1 MPRAL
6 LLTQCLQ
13 RDFVDRLGPHDPL
26 PNRLHVGAAESARL
40 LGPNARTGPVA
51 QLFEWARRQATDAL
65 EVVHL
70 RDAHDATDARQAAHL
85 ERFGAHC
92 LRGSPGAAL
101 VAGLGEDVA
110 HRPNERFVDCLTLND
125 FEDTALPSVLAPW
138 LDGPAPPCAG
148 VVGVWT
154 DAKVTFL
161 LYELAT
167 RCGLTELAT
176 CSALTASASRTQ
188 HFNALSQLQRLL
200 GVRVFDSVG
209 DFTRWLVPDGPA
221 VAVPPLPPG
230 VGPTVRGAGLDPAD
244 ADVVAGLFRESAEVD
259 LRPLSGGFSGA
270 AVYRALSRDALG
282 HDEAPTVLKLG
293 PRAALAAERAAFER
307 VEHVLGNH
315 APAVRGFVEHGD
327 RAGLRYAYAAMG
339 QGEVQ
344 PFKALYEGG
353 ASDAEIE
360 RVLRTVFES
369 ILGPFYRAARYER
382 LPLLAHYGFAARH
395 ADGLARQ
402 VGALLDVDG
411 DAPTLTL
418 PDGLE
423 RPNLVGFYRDV
434 LPALPPDADAGFH
447 RVSYVHGDLNG
458 ANMLVDGQRNVWVI
472 DFFHTARAHVL
483 KDLAKLENDLLYIF
497 TPVTEATFAQAT
509 TLSAAL
515 AAVEDLR
522 APLAEAVEGV
532 TDPDLRRAWR
542 TVGLLRRLGADL
554 VDSDRDPLQ
563 LRIALLRYAA
573 HTLFFDESDVWQR
586 RWALAAACEHA
597 AAIGRALTRRGDLRV
612 DWLPD
617 EARAPGRLGLTLCPG
632 RRDRGRDLDA
642 DLDALQ
648 RAGATALV
656 SLVTEDELRWAGVED
671 LPAALRGRGMTW
683 WSLPIADQGVPG
695 FRRLEDLLG
704 ELRDALAAGD
714 RVVVHCM
721 GGLGRSGLVAACA
734 LVDAGWSAPDAIA
747 AVRTVRD
754 PRAVETPAQEAFV
767 AEFAALRA

>member
-1 MPRAL
+1 MSRAL
-6 LLTQCLQ
+6 LFTQCLQ

-40 LGPNARTGPVA
+40 LGPDARTGPVA
-51 QLFEWARRQATDAL
+51 QLFGWARRQPTDAL

-70 RDAHDATDARQAAHL
+70 RDAHDAADARQAAHL
-85 ERFGAHC
+85 DRFGAHC
-92 LRGSPGAAL
+92 LRGSPGADL
-101 VAGLGEDVA
+101 VAGLGEAVPD
-110 HRPNERFVDCLTLND
+110 RPNERFVDCLTLND
-125 FEDTALPSVLAPW
+125 FEDTTLASVLAPW
-138 LDGPAPPCAG
+138 LAAPTPPRAG

-221 VAVPPLPPG
+221 VVVPPLPPG
-230 VGPTVRGAGLDPAD
+230 VGPTVTGAPLAAAD
-244 ADVVAGLFRESAEVD
+244 ADVVAGLFRESAEVE
-259 LRPLSGGFSGA
+259 LRPLAGGFSGA

-293 PRAALAAERAAFER
+293 PRATLAAERAAFER
-307 VEHVLGNH
+307 VEHILGNH

-339 QGEVQ
+339 QGEVR

-382 LPLLAHYGFAARH
+382 LPLLAHYGFAPRH
-395 ADGLARQ
+395 ADGIARQ
-402 VGALLDVDG
+402 VAALLGGDG
-411 DAPTLTL
+411 HAPTLTL
-418 PDGLE
+418 PDGVE

-434 LPALPPDADAGFH
+434 LPALSPDADAGFH

-509 TLSAAL
+509 ALSAAL
-515 AAVEDLR
+515 AGVRDLR
-522 APLAEAVEGV
+522 APLPERVEGV
-532 TDPDLRRAWR
+532 TDPELRRAWR
-542 TVGLLRRLGADL
+542 TVRLLRSLGAEL

-563 LRIALLRYAA
+563 LRIASLRYAA
-573 HTLFFDESDVWQR
+573 HTLFFDESDAWQR
-586 RWALAAACEHA
+586 RWALAAACDHA
-597 AAIGRALTRRGDLRV
+597 AAIGRALDGRSGLRV

-617 EARAPGRLGLTLCPG
+617 DARAPGRLGLTLCPG
-632 RRDRGRDLDA
+632 RRDRRRDLQA

-648 RAGATALV
+648 RAGATVLV
-656 SLVTEDELRWAGVED
+656 SLLTDDEVRWAGVEG
-671 LPAALRGRGMTW
+671 LPEAARGRGVAW

-695 FRRLEDLLG
+695 HRALDALLDRLG
-704 ELRDALAAGD
+704 AALAAGE

-734 LVDAGWSAPDAIA
+734 LVDAGWSAADAIE
-747 AVRTVRD
+747 AVRAARD

-767 AEFAALRA
+767 AEFAALRG